1 MTKNITLRLDD
12 EILRKIDEYAEKHG
26 MSRTKVILEAL
37 QLLFNPVSEAKD
49 IKEVSLKEIIVKY
62 PTTCFKCGRRIEAG
76 EIGFW
81 AKGLGVLCYD
91 CYVKA
96 NQRVMGFDAKKLVKL
111 YREIRK
117 LKVIK
122 SELQKEVDLLADKL
136 NVYELLD
143 ELSSRLRSVEG
154 KLEYIITS
162 LLSDEQ
168 DKQQLQ
174 QVYKEVK
181 DSIDRLNEIMYG
193 LRNIIIKTKKTD
205 VKRSIISNRYYTGT

>member
-1 MTKNITLRLDD
+1 MTKNLTIRLDD
-12 EILRKIDEYAEKHG
+12 EIYKKLEEYASRHG
-26 MSRTKVILEAL
+26 MSRAQVIVEAL
-37 QLLFNPVSEAKD
+37 NNLFNPIANAKD
-49 IKEVSLKEIIVKY
+49 VKEVSLKEIVVKY
-62 PTTCFKCGRRIEAG
+62 KTTCVKCGRVIDVG
-76 EIGFW
+76 EIAYWGR
-81 AKGLGVLCYD
+81 GVGVVCYD

-96 NQRVMGFDAKKLVKL
+96 NQKITGFDAKKLVKM